1 MNAPVTVAVAPSK
14 DAQQS
19 AEKEK
24 SPEKDDGNEEAD
36 MTADEAIAAD
46 VAALPVSC
54 PRPSLAVVH
63 VAHRADSALY
73 VERKR
78 EACARVGIDDWS
90 VDLPPAISQVRPD
103 ALCLQP

>member
-1 MNAPVTVAVAPSK
+1 M
-14 DAQQS
+14 
-19 AEKEK
+19 
-24 SPEKDDGNEEAD
+24 
-36 MTADEAIAAD
+36 
-46 VAALPVSC
+46 AALPVSC

>member
-1 MNAPVTVAVAPSK
+1 MQDVLDRLFARRTFGVKLGLDTELALL
-14 DAQQS
+14 DAL
-19 AEKEK
+19 ENPHE
-24 SPEKDDGNEEAD
+24 
-36 MTADEAIAAD
+36 
-46 VAALPVSC
+46 
-54 PRPSLAVVH
+54 SLAVVH

>member
-1 MNAPVTVAVAPSK
+1 MGSYRAQGRHERAQVGAARVLDGKRVA
-14 DAQQS
+14 
-19 AEKEK
+19 AEWL
-24 SPEKDDGNEEAD
+24 
-36 MTADEAIAAD
+36 EAIAAD

-54 PRPSLAVVH
+54 PRTSLAVVH